1 MGDAT
6 SGPIRLSFNP
16 QLRVEFRGAPVTSG
30 AGPLPPRV
38 WDERPGRRGLTKR
51 LRSDPPTGSNRQFP
65 LPDLFRQSIYSR
77 LAGYEDTNDAERLAE
92 DPTFRMLASRERRE
106 ASVALTST
114 LQWFE
119 TEVLAAERNYQG
131 LTRLNT
137 ALIQHASTRSPNPR
151 VTLDIDS
158 SESPVHGAQEQSAY
172 NGHFESVCYHP
183 LFVFN
188 PDGDCLAAKL
198 RPGNVHSADGWDDV
212 LLPIIDRYRTQG
224 QTVVVR
230 ADAAFAL
237 PAVYEALERRRVRYA
252 IRLPANDVL
261 DRAIEDLLTRPRGR
275 PSYAPLVRYRSF
287 EYQAASWNRP
297 RRVIA
302 KIEHHLGELFPRVGF
317 IVTTLTGTNR
327 AVVRFYN
334 QRGTAEQ
341 WIKEGK
347 EATHW
352 TRLSCHRF
360 RANEVRLLLGVIA
373 YNLGNLLRRLVLP
386 LAIQNWSLTSLQ
398 QRLFKTGGRLIRHAR
413 YFTLGSPKA
422 RRKLLDKHP
431 LSTDPPA
438 HRAARMVSDVIES
451 PPGSGGDEERGSRQ
465 RRCL

>member
-6 SGPIRLSFNP
+6 SGPVLLSFNP
-16 QLRVEFRGAPVTSG
+16 QLRVEFRGATVTSD
-30 AGPLPPRV
+30 AGLLLPREL
-38 WDERPGRRGLTKR
+38 DERLGLSALIER
-51 LRSDPPTGSNRQFP
+51 HLSDPRTGYNRQFP

-77 LAGYEDTNDAERLAE
+77 LAGYEDTNDADRLAE

-106 ASVALTST
+106 TSVALTST
-114 LQWFE
+114 LHWFE
-119 TEVLAAERNYQG
+119 TEVLAEERNYQG
-131 LTRLNT
+131 LARLNT
-137 ALIQHASTRSPNPR
+137 ELVQREATGTRR

-183 LFVFN
+183 LFVLN
-188 PDGDCLAAKL
+188 QDGDCVAATL
-198 RPGNVHSADGWDDV
+198 RPGNVHSADGWDKV
-212 LLPIIDRYRTQG
+212 LLPVIDRYRTRG
-224 QTVVVR
+224 QTPVVR

-237 PAVYEALERRRVRYA
+237 PTLYEALERRGVAYA

-261 DRAIEDLLTRPRGR
+261 ERAIEDLLTRPRGR
-275 PSYAPLVRYRSF
+275 PSHAPLVRYRSF
-287 EYQAASWNRP
+287 QYRAASWDRP

-302 KIEHHLGELFPRVGF
+302 KVEHHLGELFPRVGF

-334 QRGTAEQ
+334 GRGTAEQ

-347 EATHW
+347 TATHW

-373 YNLGNLLRRLVLP
+373 YNLGNLLRLLVLP
-386 LAIQNWSLTSLQ
+386 LAIQSWTLTSLQ

-413 YFTLGSPKA
+413 YFILQLAESHLTPTLFRQILGRIERLAWSP
-422 RRKLLDKHP
+422 
-431 LSTDPPA
+431 T
-438 HRAARMVSDVIES
+438 
-451 PPGSGGDEERGSRQ
+451 
-465 RRCL
+465 